1 MMRKPVQLADLPMV
15 PQDRKGGTMP
25 RRQQAAPY
33 FVEGSMTYCLP
44 FVSFFLLATFVCL
57 VLPGRSMAEPT
68 SAEAARCEQLID
80 YYDRYGAGRSPHSDG
95 RRNMTRIA
103 ASIDCE
109 RGDYARGIAEMEALL
124 LARKFTIPPAGN

>member
-1 MMRKPVQLADLPMV
+1 
-15 PQDRKGGTMP
+15 MP

-33 FVEGSMTYCLP
+33 FVEGSMTYLLP

-124 LARKFTIPPAGN
+124 LARKFTIPPAVN